1 MANEIKD
8 IDLNEDERN
17 ELISRL
23 VDELPVLRTKLG
35 ISQTDLANLIGVSRQ
50 TYSSIETKRREMS
63 WGIYL
68 SLVLVFDNNNQTH
81 DYIRKLGLFPQ
92 NIVRAKETSGLEQAI
107 SSFIPLDNDDIRNH
121 LDERA
126 IHAIETVIMLEYA
139 RCNNMTG
146 DAVIKSFDG
155 KRMVPLSEQDSQIK
169 TALGKIKEK
178 KTMVDRR

>member
-1 MANEIKD
+1 MAIDIKD
-8 IDLNEDERN
+8 LDLSEDERN

-68 SLVLVFDNNNQTH
+68 SLVLVFDNNKQTH

-92 NIVRAKETSGLEQAI
+92 NIIRTKDTSGLGQTI

-146 DAVIKSFDG
+146 EAVIKSFDG
-155 KRMVPLSEQDSQIK
+155 KRITQLSDQDSQVK
-169 TALGKIKEK
+169 AALDRIKEK
-178 KTMVDRR
+178 KTMVDRL